1 MSEKDFPHLKER
13 LDKETYGEISFSENE
28 KRNVLMNISRTKKKV
43 KRNFVKKLAL
53 YAATVL
59 VFAGGGAF
67 VYSEID
73 KTPQAAGDSQ
83 TEAKADKESTPS
95 AAAAGAGAAGN
106 AAADEKAWEDR
117 TNKEGLLGKDAQNVQ
132 EYIASYD
139 EIYKNGVPEQYN
151 DDPAMYYWIGAALI
165 FNSLDTNYKAVGL
178 AIEKDLK
185 NLRDAAA
192 IVYEEHQKRY
202 AHLGLKNENPLKYE
216 DQFKEPSERLF
227 QAHAYVEALLNDLNI
242 ALNGASG
249 ESEGVAYMLDGERIN
264 ELEGFIKNE

>member
-1 MSEKDFPHLKER
+1 MSDKDFLHLKET
-13 LDKETYGEISFSENE
+13 LEKETYGDISFSEKE
-28 KRNVLMNISRTKKKV
+28 KRNVLMNISRTKKKA
-43 KRNFVKKLAL
+43 KRIFVKKLAL

-59 VFAGGGAF
+59 VLAGGGAF

-73 KTPQAAGDSQ
+73 KSPQAAGESQ
-83 TEAKADKESTPS
+83 TEEKADNESTPS
-95 AAAAGAGAAGN
+95 AADDAVAASDAAV
-106 AAADEKAWEDR
+106 DEKAWEDR
-117 TNKEGLLGKDAQNVQ
+117 TNKEGLLGQDAQNVQ

-139 EIYKNGVPEQYN
+139 EIYKNGAPEQYN

-165 FNSLDTNYKAVGL
+165 FNSLDTNYKAEGI

-192 IVYEEHQKRY
+192 IVYEEHQNRY

-216 DQFKEPSERLF
+216 DQFKKPSERLF

-249 ESEGVAYMLDGERIN
+249 ESKGVAYMLDGERTN
-264 ELEGFIKNE
+264 ELERFIKNE

>member
-1 MSEKDFPHLKER
+1 
-13 LDKETYGEISFSENE
+13 
-28 KRNVLMNISRTKKKV
+28 
-43 KRNFVKKLAL
+43 VKKLAL
-53 YAATVL
+53 YAATVF

-73 KTPQAAGDSQ
+73 KSPQAAGESQ
-83 TEAKADKESTPS
+83 TEEKADNESTPS
-95 AAAAGAGAAGN
+95 AADDAVAASGAAV
-106 AAADEKAWEDR
+106 DEKAWEDR
-117 TNKEGLLGKDAQNVQ
+117 TNKEGLLGQDAQNVQ

-139 EIYKNGVPEQYN
+139 EIYKNGAPEQYK

-165 FNSLDTNYKAVGL
+165 FNSLDTNYKAEGI

-185 NLRDAAA
+185 NLRNAAA
-192 IVYEEHQKRY
+192 IVYEEHQNRY

-249 ESEGVAYMLDGERIN
+249 ESKGVAYMSDGERTN
-264 ELEGFIKNE
+264 ELESFIKNE